1 MNYLDDGHTLRSW
14 LATTD
19 HKRIA
24 ILYALSITAFFFI
37 GGAAAPDRVYD
48 YDPTLPRPSAKAGAG
63 TAPAVPTA

>member
-1 MNYLDDGHTLRSW
+1 MSYLDDGYTLASW
-14 LATTD
+14 LGSRD

-24 ILYALSITAFFFI
+24 ILYAVGITAFFFI